1 LSFLMSELFEQDLT
15 PLAPQEIERLLKQSR
30 DAGFHLDEN
39 APRKQR
45 GDFKKSNLIEI
56 ARAVSDEKDAESS
69 PSPDEKASDEAV
81 TPENEASVRQT
92 TSSTGEDKPNETDSL
107 AVEADQVE
115 LTHEEALN
123 KAFEDGKSRGY
134 EDGVTAGRTE
144 GKEQGKELGRAEG
157 MAEGKVEGGNEAEAR
172 LSAQVSALEKLIT
185 NTINSETLDA
195 GYLRNLIVQKIA
207 ELASERAGSEIAIAP
222 EGFSEKIEKLLD
234 TVSHATETP
243 FIFLNGTDYQSVA
256 HLLITR
262 DSLKKASIQIDS
274 SLQPG
279 DLRIQIGHI
288 GLEDRLTQRLGLEAS
303 EIEPKAE
310 EKLVEIGETLQKLL
324 DDDADQSDE
333 QPSIEFEKDQEI
345 DLSDSNEGEASSDE

>member
-1 LSFLMSELFEQDLT
+1 MSELFEQDLT

-30 DAGFHLDEN
+30 DAGFQLDEN

-56 ARAVSDEKDAESS
+56 ARAVSDEKDAETP
-69 PSPDEKASDEAV
+69 PSPDEKASGEV
-81 TPENEASVRQT
+81 TPENEASVSQT
-92 TSSTGEDKPNETDSL
+92 TSSAREDKPNETDSL
-107 AVEADQVE
+107 AVEAEQFE
-115 LTHEEALN
+115 LTHEEVLN

-134 EDGVTAGRTE
+134 EDGLKAGRTE
-144 GKEQGKELGRAEG
+144 GKEQGKDLGRTEG

-195 GYLRNLIVQKIA
+195 GYLRNLLGQKIA

-256 HLLITR
+256 HLLIRR

-303 EIEPKAE
+303 ETEPEAK

-345 DLSDSNEGEASSDE
+345 DLSDSNEGEESSDE

>member
-1 LSFLMSELFEQDLT
+1 MSELFEQDLT

-56 ARAVSDEKDAESS
+56 ARAVSHEKDAESS
-69 PSPDEKASDEAV
+69 PSPDEKASGEAV
-81 TPENEASVRQT
+81 TPENEASVSQT
-92 TSSTGEDKPNETDSL
+92 TSSAGDDNLNETDSQ
-107 AVEADQVE
+107 AVEVEQVE
-115 LTHEEALN
+115 LTHEEALD

-134 EDGVTAGRTE
+134 EDGLVAGLT
-144 GKEQGKELGRAEG
+144 QGKEEGRTEG

-195 GYLRNLIVQKIA
+195 GYLRNLLGQKIA
-207 ELASERAGSEIAIAP
+207 ELASERAGSEIAVAP

-234 TVSHATETP
+234 TLSHATETP

-274 SLQPG
+274 TLQPG

-288 GLEDRLTQRLGLEAS
+288 GLEDRLIQRLGIEAS
-303 EIEPKAE
+303 ETAPKAE
-310 EKLVEIGETLQKLL
+310 EKLVEIGETLQKIL
-324 DDDADQSDE
+324 DDDAEQADNKDHEARSDE
-333 QPSIEFEKDQEI
+333 
-345 DLSDSNEGEASSDE
+345 